1 MNFIKVLRYFCYFSQ
16 SLINLLITG
25 KAVSN
30 VWDNDKEVCGL
41 SKYSYLLNVKQDKQT
56 IIWCGR
62 DLIEVD
68 QKLILMSNTEILF
81 KFCS

>member
-1 MNFIKVLRYFCYFSQ
+1 MCFFFLKKLKNVMDTDFFHVHVNFIKVLRYFYFSQ

-41 SKYSYLLNVKQDKQT
+41 SKYNYL
-56 IIWCGR
+56 
-62 DLIEVD
+62 
-68 QKLILMSNTEILF
+68 
-81 KFCS
+81 